1 MLSVIL
7 RMYPPP
13 MLYHTRPQPMP
24 VGHILC
30 LEGSG
35 ATAYS
40 PGEETVFIFLFYVIS
55 AVLTFFFFKF
65 CPCFLLSPFFS
76 SCGDRNIEL

>member
-1 MLSVIL
+1 ML
-7 RMYPPP
+7 
-13 MLYHTRPQPMP
+13 

-55 AVLTFFFFKF
+55 AVLTFFFNSV
-65 CPCFLLSPFFS
+65 LVSY
-76 SCGDRNIEL
+76 